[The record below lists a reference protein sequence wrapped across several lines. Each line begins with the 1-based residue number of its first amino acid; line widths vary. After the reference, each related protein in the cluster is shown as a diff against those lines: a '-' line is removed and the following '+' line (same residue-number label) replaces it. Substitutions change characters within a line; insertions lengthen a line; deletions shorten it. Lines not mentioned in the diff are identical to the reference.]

1 MKTISKNLTSP
12 NRAEREQMLMN
23 WPERVWI
30 YSPVRVFF
38 LRLHAKRW
46 MQLARGGR
54 KTNALEIG
62 CGSGKGA
69 RILVEKMGF
78 SKVFAFDLE
87 ESLIRRAVRNLPSRL
102 VKNISFFA
110 GDAQALP
117 FADSSFDAV
126 INYGIIHHVID
137 WRQCIREIS
146 RVLRSEGTFYFEEIY
161 PPLYANILLGRLLR
175 HPREDRFDGPQF
187 LKALESCD
195 LELMKGVRT
204 DSKFA
209 IVGAATKR

>member
-1 MKTISKNLTSP
+1 MKAISKNLTSP
-12 NRAEREQMLMN
+12 KRTEQDQMLMN

-46 MQLARGGR
+46 QQLARGGER
-54 KTNALEIG
+54 TNALEIG
-62 CGSGKGA
+62 CGLGKGA

-78 SKVFAFDLE
+78 RKVFAFDIE
-87 ESLIRRAVRNLPSRL
+87 ESLIRRAARNLPSRL
-102 VKNISFFA
+102 VKNISFFV

-126 INYGIIHHVID
+126 VNYGIIHHVLD

-161 PPLYANILLGRLLR
+161 PPLYANILLRRLLR

-187 LKALESCD
+187 LEALESCN
-195 LELMKGVRT
+195 LKLLKGVRA
-204 DSKFA
+204 DSRFA
-209 IVGAATKR
+209 IVGAAVKR